1 MVVEDRAKGVP
12 HGSGSGRD
20 PGRDPDAVV
29 ERLAAPARRQTHC
42 SRSSVMSRTGYDA
55 KSAAYREAREIPR
68 EGLRAWRSVRRRGLP
83 GG

>member
-1 MVVEDRAKGVP
+1 
-12 HGSGSGRD
+12 
-20 PGRDPDAVV
+20 
-29 ERLAAPARRQTHC
+29 
-42 SRSSVMSRTGYDA
+42 MSRTGYDA